1 MRPSPSSPCLASP
14 RSPSLT
20 LPLSPSFPSA
30 LARDASEGTLGYAV
44 AASAGTERDSG
55 QYVNVNVHTFAVR
68 VPARVTDPVDSRIS
82 NRVRALRKRSAG
94 DGGNEG

>member
-1 MRPSPSSPCLASP
+1 MRPSPSSPSP
-14 RSPSLT
+14 RLPAPS
-20 LPLSPSFPSA
+20 LPLSPLRSLP
-30 LARDASEGTLGYAV
+30 RDASEGTLGYAV

-94 DGGNEG
+94 DGGE